1 MLQRFVS
8 TKFLM
13 TAGMLLGVFLL
24 KFRGV
29 DVSDLSRNTPKSIG
43 VFLLKFR
50 GVDVS
55 DLSLVLPLILAFYTG
70 GNVAQD
76 FVNKKYGSKD
86 TKKQDGDE

>member
-1 MLQRFVS
+1 MLQRFGS
-8 TKFLM
+8 TKFLF
-13 TAGMLLGVFLL
+13 TSAMLL
-24 KFRGV
+24 
-29 DVSDLSRNTPKSIG
+29 G

-55 DLSLVLPLILAFYTG
+55 DLSLVLPLILAFYAG

>member
-1 MLQRFVS
+1 MLQRFGS

-24 KFRGV
+24 KF
-29 DVSDLSRNTPKSIG
+29 K
-43 VFLLKFR
+43 

-76 FVNKKYGSKD
+76 FVNKKYGNKD
-86 TKKQDGDE
+86 RKQDEE